1 MEISGESIRA
11 LFKDG
16 VFVPQERVALA
27 DGSNVEILVRSSK
40 LQSPPIADPNER
52 QRIMD
57 ELIASFKRNPI
68 PAGARRFTRDELH
81 ERR

>member
-1 MEISGESIRA
+1 MDISAEPIRA

-27 DGSNVEILVRSSK
+27 DGSNVEIIVRTSK
-40 LQSPPIADPNER
+40 LQSPPVTDPNER
-52 QRIMD
+52 RRIMED
-57 ELIASFKRNPI
+57 LIASFRRNPV